1 MITQLTLRNFALF
14 TDISVDINTALTVIT
29 GETGAG
35 KSLLMDALHFLLGK
49 KLTLPHSSE
58 SEPVCVTAVCS
69 RALDPFVF
77 AALGPEQ
84 AKTHQENPPSCWTI
98 TRTLSPQGRS
108 KAIINAT
115 TLTTKQLQ
123 QITSACIHIH
133 AQHAHLDFC
142 KESHQRHCLDR
153 YGNHTPTLAP
163 VAEAFAAMQSLLQR
177 KNHIEA
183 ALLQTRTPEELHSIL
198 DDLATLDL
206 AQLDLEDLSQRHRQL
221 QNRQSY
227 LQTCQQSLQAL
238 QSSDNTSV
246 PDTLYQTQ
254 KSLQGH
260 CTVYPELEPIV
271 SLLAEAETLAQEA
284 AQQLN
289 QIVDCDYS
297 LDQANLQQLD
307 SQLSDIYKIARKYR
321 IEPASLADFHED
333 IHAQYQKH
341 QALSE
346 ELSHLSA
353 AITTAQ
359 SAYETACLR
368 LHEQRCHTAEK
379 LAAYVSQQLPS
390 LNLPYARFMISCRS
404 VPEQPRADGTCQIRF
419 HFSANPGQNL
429 AFLGDG
435 ASGGELARLAL
446 VLQTSCTPAH
456 PTLMVFD
463 EADVGVSGKTASLV
477 GRLLGAMAEKNPVL
491 CITHSPQVA
500 ACGNIHWHIVKNQ
513 SHNHTETSLQVL
525 DQASHIQEVARL
537 LSGDTITPE
546 TLANAEQLCQAQ
558 RSPALQ
564 D

>member
-14 TDISVDINTALTVIT
+14 TDITIDINTALTVIT

-49 KLTLPHSSE
+49 KLTLPQSSDT
-58 SEPVCVTAVCS
+58 EPLCVTAVCS

-77 AALGPEQ
+77 AALGDAHTENLQ
-84 AKTHQENPPSCWTI
+84 KNPPQFWTI

-108 KAIINAT
+108 KATINT
-115 TLTTKQLQ
+115 VTLTTKQLQ
-123 QITSACIHIH
+123 QITQACIHIH

-142 KESHQRHCLDR
+142 KESQQRHCLDR
-153 YGNHTPTLAP
+153 YGNHAPYLTP
-163 VAEAFAAMQSLLQR
+163 VAEAFAEMQSLLQR
-177 KNHIEA
+177 KNHIEST
-183 ALLQTRTPEELHSIL
+183 LLRARAPEELQIIL

-238 QSSDNTSV
+238 QSNDSTSV

-254 KSLQGH
+254 KTLQGH
-260 CTVYPELEPIV
+260 CAVYPELEPIV
-271 SLLAEAETLAQEA
+271 TLLAEAETLTQEA

-297 LDQANLQQLD
+297 LDHANLQQLD
-307 SQLSDIYKIARKYR
+307 AQLSDIYKIARKYR
-321 IEPASLADFHED
+321 IEPASLAHFHDD
-333 IHAQYQKH
+333 IQEQCRKH
-341 QALSE
+341 RELSE
-346 ELSHLSA
+346 ELTHLNTV
-353 AITTAQ
+353 ILTAQ
-359 SAYETACLR
+359 STYESACLR

-379 LAAYVSQQLPS
+379 LSAYVSRELPS
-390 LNLPYARFMISCRS
+390 LNLPYARFVISCHP

-429 AFLGDG
+429 ALLSDG

-477 GRLLGAMAEKNPVL
+477 GRLLRTMAEKNPVL

-500 ACGNIHWHIVKNQ
+500 SCGKVHWHIVKTQ
-513 SHNHTETSLQVL
+513 SQNSTETSLKVL

-558 RSPALQ
+558 LSPALQ

>member
-49 KLTLPHSSE
+49 KLTLPHSNDT
-58 SEPVCVTAVCS
+58 EPVCVTAVCS

-77 AALGPEQ
+77 AALGSDH
-84 AKTHQENPPSCWTI
+84 AKNLQENPPTSWTI

-108 KAIINAT
+108 KASINAI

-123 QITSACIHIH
+123 HITSACIHVH

-153 YGNHTPTLAP
+153 YGNHGPYLTP

-177 KNHIEA
+177 KNQIEA
-183 ALLQTRTPEELHSIL
+183 TLLQARPLEELQIIL

-206 AQLDLEDLSQRHRQL
+206 AQLDLEDLNQRHRQL

-227 LQTCQQSLQAL
+227 LQTCQQSLQVL
-238 QSSDNTSV
+238 QSSESTSV
-246 PDTLYQTQ
+246 PDSLYQTQ

-260 CTVYPELEPIV
+260 CAVYPELEPIV

-284 AQQLN
+284 AQQLS

-307 SQLSDIYKIARKYR
+307 TQLSDIYKIARKHR
-321 IEPASLADFHED
+321 IEPASLADFHEAV
-333 IHAQYQKH
+333 HEQCQQH
-341 QALSE
+341 HALSE
-346 ELSHLSA
+346 ELTNLNA
-353 AITTAQ
+353 AIITAQ
-359 SAYETACLR
+359 SSYESACLR
-368 LHEQRCHTAEK
+368 LHEQRCQSAEK
-379 LAAYVSQQLPS
+379 LSAYVSQQLPS
-390 LNLPYARFMISCRS
+390 LNLPYARFVISCRPA
-404 VPEQPRADGTCQIRF
+404 PEQPRADGTCQIRF

-429 AFLGDG
+429 SLLGDG

-477 GRLLGAMAEKNPVL
+477 GKLLRAMAEKNPVL

-500 ACGNIHWHIVKNQ
+500 SCGKVHWHIVKNQ
-513 SHNHTETSLQVL
+513 SQSHTETSLQVL
-525 DQASHIQEVARL
+525 DQSSHIQEVARL
-537 LSGDTITPE
+537 LSGDAITPE

-558 RSPALQ
+558 LSPAHQ